1 MNKPVPPA
9 EVRRAPARYLLPVLA
24 SSLSLA
30 LLACASSTPAPTAQ
44 VAVSTEA
51 VANAAGAGATE
62 LAPAEMKMARDK
74 LDRARLAMTAKDYD
88 AALSLAQEA
97 QVDAGVAQAK
107 AQSVK
112 ARKAAETVR
121 EDSRALSEE
130 MDRKK
135 TAIPAPAP
143 KN

>member
-1 MNKPVPPA
+1 MNFHAPRTTWRGAARSLFPA
-9 EVRRAPARYLLPVLA
+9 LA
-24 SSLSLA
+24 ACAALGLS
-30 LLACASSTPAPTAQ
+30 ACASTPPPTEQ
-44 VAVSTEA
+44 VAVSTAA
-51 VANAAGAGATE
+51 VANAVSAGATE
-62 LAPAEMKMARDK
+62 LAPAEMKSARDK
-74 LDRARLAMTAKDYD
+74 LDRAKVAMVAKDYGS
-88 AALSLAQEA
+88 ALVLAQEA

-107 AQSVK
+107 AQSAK

-135 TAIPAPAP
+135 ADTPTPAA

>member
-1 MNKPVPPA
+1 MKKSLPDA
-9 EVRRAPARYLLPVLA
+9 DARRGSSPYLLSALVA
-24 SSLSLA
+24 GTSLA
-30 LLACASSTPAPTAQ
+30 LLACASTPPPTEQ
-44 VAVSTEA
+44 VAVSTAA
-51 VANAAGAGATE
+51 VASAAGAGATE
-62 LAPAEMKMARDK
+62 LAPVEMKVARDK
-74 LDRARLAMTAKDYD
+74 LDRAQLAMAAKDYG

-97 QVDAGVAQAK
+97 QVDAGVAQAR

-121 EDSRALSEE
+121 EDRRALSEE

-135 TAIPAPAP
+135 AEPPAPAA

>member
-1 MNKPVPPA
+1 MKKPVPP
-9 EVRRAPARYLLPVLA
+9 EVRRGAARYLLPVLA

-30 LLACASSTPAPTAQ
+30 LLACASSTPPPTAQ
-44 VAVSTEA
+44 VAVSTAA

-62 LAPAEMKMARDK
+62 LAPVEMKMARDK
-74 LDRARLAMTAKDYD
+74 LDRANLAMTAKDYD
-88 AALSLAQEA
+88 TALSLAQEA

-130 MDRKK
+130 MERKK
-135 TAIPAPAP
+135 TATPAPAP